1 MYFKFVKI
9 LVSTSEKISQF
20 RCISSFLFA
29 QLSVFLHVLLNNF
42 LSRIGITMAIKEVH
56 GVRTI
61 FFFSFSFFFFFSG
74 FTSLQISDIENL
86 VVAPISKASAR
97 QRAGRAGRVRPGK
110 CYRCLF
116 YRNLLN
122 TRVNH
127 FLLTCMTRHVIYVT
141 IADYF
146 FLSCLDLWHSC
157 HYKCTSQAFN
167 QILHVD

>member
-61 FFFSFSFFFFFSG
+61 FFFSFSFFFFLFFFYDEEIIVTSDPEKNYGIDNASSLDQLILTTFS
-74 FTSLQISDIENL
+74 I
-86 VVAPISKASAR
+86 
-97 QRAGRAGRVRPGK
+97 
-110 CYRCLF
+110 F
-116 YRNLLN
+116 YTL
-122 TRVNH
+122 
-127 FLLTCMTRHVIYVT
+127 I
-141 IADYF
+141 
-146 FLSCLDLWHSC
+146 
-157 HYKCTSQAFN
+157 
-167 QILHVD
+167 